1 MSALH
6 INNMSVEEKMELAYR
21 SKDSNILSKLANDT
35 NAGVRRIVAKSH
47 CATKEILDAL
57 ALDPVMN
64 VSFMAYQNPLSNI
77 QREFSDIDHP
87 CVVCTNDERV
97 DQCLNCKSLKNHYNS
112 SYE

>member
-1 MSALH
+1 MSALD
-6 INNMSVEEKMELAYR
+6 ITQMSVKEKMELAYN
-21 SKDSNILSKLANDT
+21 SNDSIVLSKLAKDT
-35 NAGVRRIVAKSH
+35 NSGVRRIVAKSN
-47 CATKEILDAL
+47 CATKEIIETL

-77 QREFSDIDHP
+77 KREFSDIDHP

-97 DQCLNCKSLKNHYNS
+97 DHCLNCKSLKNHYNR